1 MSNKAFEKMTGA
13 DGGSKK
19 YVVNVHHPANTK
31 HVYNNRKNYSSI
43 LYDYYEQ
50 GGWDFPVEKYGNVG
64 KESMEKTREFY
75 RRLQQAVAALR

>member
-1 MSNKAFEKMTGA
+1 MTGA